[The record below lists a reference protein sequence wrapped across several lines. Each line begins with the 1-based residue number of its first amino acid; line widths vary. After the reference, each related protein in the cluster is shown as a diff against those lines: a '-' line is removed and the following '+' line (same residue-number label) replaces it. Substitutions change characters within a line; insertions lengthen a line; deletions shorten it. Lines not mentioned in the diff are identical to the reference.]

1 MGKNTNFIIFR
12 FFFYLVFYNKIM
24 KIIFKGKKDK
34 KKKYSL
40 YQKYDNDIN
49 LKVTVKNNKKNKI
62 YIKNIFK
69 I

>member
-1 MGKNTNFIIFR
+1 
-12 FFFYLVFYNKIM
+12 M

-49 LKVTVKNNKKNKI
+49 LKVTVKNSKKKKI
-62 YIKNIFK
+62 YIKNILK

>member
-34 KKKYSL
+34 KKKTFF
-40 YQKYDNDIN
+40 I
-49 LKVTVKNNKKNKI
+49 LKI
-62 YIKNIFK
+62 
-69 I
+69 